1 MRPELTKGEAKSK
14 GIKVEFF
21 TKILAIYHVG
31 ICIILFIK
39 YSLEMGKEKNC
50 CIELSNFN
58 YIDKMSSYLLLAV
71 LFLISLSLVTG
82 VMMKCGRLVMPFM
95 ALQIMDF
102 MLSCLMFFTSD
113 YYIPTKQATFI
124 GSNEAIS
131 QVDIQPT
138 VRRYF
143 EMFLRLMINCS
154 SYAEVPT
161 YLNLKPTNYITYFS
175 TSISSEKYIKEI
187 IICSVLHI
195 AVILYKALMIWCIWK
210 VFKSS
215 HYIGKNSSKD
225 KLFLKEISKTALP
238 SYTEATKLESKDLPP
253 PYSVV

>member
-1 MRPELTKGEAKSK
+1 
-14 GIKVEFF
+14 
-21 TKILAIYHVG
+21 
-31 ICIILFIK
+31 
-39 YSLEMGKEKNC
+39 
-50 CIELSNFN
+50 
-58 YIDKMSSYLLLAV
+58 MSSYLLLVV

-82 VMMKCGRLVMPFM
+82 VMMAV
-95 ALQIMDF
+95 
-102 MLSCLMFFTSD
+102 
-113 YYIPTKQATFI
+113 
-124 GSNEAIS
+124 S

-225 KLFLKEISKTALP
+225 KLLLKEISKVLT
-238 SYTEATKLESKDLPP
+238 TETISGIESIGG
-253 PYSVV
+253 V